1 MKQCGNISGRS
12 KPAPSSL
19 YPSRSLTKL
28 PKKRKRARSQKVRR
42 PSRTRR
48 AYLRRRAYL
57 ARRRRRPVRFSAR
70 RGNRQRR
77 SESSSTSENEDED
90 ENENDNDSGS
100 KTNSSC
106 KRPCRSTS
114 KQKGA
119 SKASTSNSKSE
130 SHQESIPASKRMS
143 LDHASQYNP
152 VVEKWDVTMTQANNE
167 SLEVQGYGSPR
178 REARG
183 ATIGTQQQKLSL
195 HCRFLHKNIVIT
207 CVTTSLLKGS
217 LSRMTSGKF
226 YS

>member
-1 MKQCGNISGRS
+1 MCLTWKIVTMKQCGNISGRS

-28 PKKRKRARSQKVRR
+28 PKVRDGTENWLTKPNANSEVLKGQSSDFKASLKYRANTWNYVWWSQLGQKVKNFLDDLQKRKRARSQKVRR

-143 LDHASQYNP
+143 LDHASQ
-152 VVEKWDVTMTQANNE
+152 
-167 SLEVQGYGSPR
+167 
-178 REARG
+178 
-183 ATIGTQQQKLSL
+183 
-195 HCRFLHKNIVIT
+195 
-207 CVTTSLLKGS
+207 
-217 LSRMTSGKF
+217 
-226 YS
+226 